1 MKIWGGPMGEK
12 LVTIVTAVAV
22 MVLGPY
28 IMTSIINGRYSTSSA
43 ISSID
48 TGKDVVIQIDGE
60 NRLID
65 VEEYIAGVLP
75 GLVDWQSDS
84 NIIEAQ
90 AVAVRG
96 KIYYAMGKETAI
108 WANKFEYTYFDQE
121 ELEKQLGKSNA
132 DKAAEIYQKAVIN
145 TKGITE

>member
-1 MKIWGGPMGEK
+1 MGEK

-28 IMTSIINGRYSTSSA
+28 IMTSIINGRYNTTSA

-48 TGKDVVIQIDGE
+48 TGRDIIIQIDGE
-60 NRLID
+60 NRLMD

-108 WANKFEYTYFDQE
+108 WANTFEYTYFDEAQ
-121 ELEKQLGKSNA
+121 LEKQFGKNNA
-132 DKAAEIYQKAVIN
+132 KKAAETYEKAVIN

>member
-1 MKIWGGPMGEK
+1 MGEK

-28 IMTSIINGRYSTSSA
+28 IMTSIINGRYNTSSA

-48 TGKDVVIQIDGE
+48 TGRDVIIQIDGE
-60 NRLID
+60 NRLMD

-108 WANKFEYTYFDQE
+108 WANTFEYTYFDEVQ
-121 ELEKQLGKSNA
+121 LEKQFGKNNA
-132 DKAAEIYQKAVIN
+132 KKAAEIYEKAVIN

>member
-1 MKIWGGPMGEK
+1 MGEK